1 MGSPIARVVP
11 VTTAII
17 ESEFCSKPHFRYGCR
32 NGHAQVKSGSN
43 STSTVVPTARTSY
56 IWSVPTSG
64 SRSEK
69 ALNSPASRNLSRR
82 PDLRHA
88 ALTVPPGIEH
98 LGRLDLQ
105 THRTRLLRSAL
116 VMCGNEP
123 DAQDLVQEAFL
134 RALESAPQFRGDSTI
149 SYVAAWNPAE
159 STSPAFSGTETS
171 GPRRRTRSKRSHRA
185 RFRAQHRRGETRSKG
200 GRGRATTHAQTP

>member
-1 MGSPIARVVP
+1 
-11 VTTAII
+11 
-17 ESEFCSKPHFRYGCR
+17 
-32 NGHAQVKSGSN
+32 
-43 STSTVVPTARTSY
+43 
-56 IWSVPTSG
+56 
-64 SRSEK
+64 
-69 ALNSPASRNLSRR
+69 LNSPASRNLSRR

-149 SYVAAWNPAE
+149 HTWLHGILLNLLHRLFREQKRLVLDDGLAQREAIEPASVLNIDE
-159 STSPAFSGTETS
+159 A
-171 GPRRRTRSKRSHRA
+171 KRA
-185 RFRAQHRRGETRSKG
+185 RKVAEAVQRLTPKHREVIELKYYKNLKIREIALRAGVSVGTVKSRLHYAVLELEQFIQK
-200 GRGRATTHAQTP
+200 